1 MTEFCM
7 LFQEIYSVMDTFF
20 FVIEKST
27 YKVYISYR

>member
-7 LFQEIYSVMDTFF
+7 ISVMDTFF

-27 YKVYISYR
+27 YKIYILYR